1 MTVYLEQI
9 NGAEMILAISSQFNF
24 LFTIMFCMLFVVVF
38 LILQATRIEECFKK
52 GNIWQIRVAYFILSF
67 ILAFLVTY
75 GMYFLTGL
83 LI

>member
-1 MTVYLEQI
+1 MTVYLVQI
-9 NGAEMILAISSQFNF
+9 NGVEMFLGISSQFNF
-24 LFTIMFCMLFVVVF
+24 LFTILFCMIFVVVF

-52 GNIWQIRVAYFILSF
+52 GSIWQIRVAYFILSF
-67 ILAFLVTY
+67 VLSFLLTY

>member
-9 NGAEMILAISSQFNF
+9 NGVEMILAISSQFNF

>member
-1 MTVYLEQI
+1 MFL
-9 NGAEMILAISSQFNF
+9 GISSQFNF
-24 LFTIMFCMLFVVVF
+24 LFTILFCMIFVVVF

-52 GNIWQIRVAYFILSF
+52 GSIWQIRVAYFILSF
-67 ILAFLVTY
+67 VLSFLVTY